1 MILKINKAVKFVCAI
16 VFLAVGVSCNTAQ
29 NEHHEGEV
37 FRYNE
42 AANIS
47 TLDPAFAKDLRTIW
61 ATNQLFNGLVQL
73 DAQLEVQ
80 PDIAQSWELS
90 NEGMTYTFYLR
101 SDVKFHEHALFGAGK
116 TRKVVASDFVY
127 SFQRLLDP
135 KVASPGK
142 WVLDYVDNF
151 NAENDTTLVIHLKQ
165 AFPPFLRL
173 MSMKYCAVVPKEA
186 IDYFK
191 DDFRSNPIGTGPFY
205 FKLWVENTKLIFR
218 KNKNYH
224 ERDVQGNQLPYV
236 EAVAIS
242 FLPDKQTEFL
252 QFIQGNLDF
261 LNSIDASYKDDL
273 LTLEGKLTERYAS
286 QINMV
291 SGPYLNTEYLGVY
304 LDAAV
309 PEIQSVKIRK
319 ALNYGFDKEKMILYL
334 RNGIGFPAVNGFIPK
349 GMPSFNEMKGY
360 DYQPEKAKRLIDA
373 YVEATG
379 DKEPSVTISTNSQ
392 YLDLCEYIQREMGK
406 VGLKV
411 RIDVMPPSTLRQTK
425 VTGKL
430 SIFRGSW
437 VADYPDAENYLFI
450 FHSKNFSP
458 NGPNYTHYSNAKF
471 DQMFEKAVRTVDKIE
486 RQLLYQKMDSLV
498 MSTAPV
504 IPLYYD
510 EVVRFT
516 QKNISGLGINPI
528 NHLDLKRVKKRQ

>member
-1 MILKINKAVKFVCAI
+1 M
-16 VFLAVGVSCNTAQ
+16 
-29 NEHHEGEV
+29 
-37 FRYNE
+37 
-42 AANIS
+42 
-47 TLDPAFAKDLRTIW
+47 
-61 ATNQLFNGLVQL
+61 
-73 DAQLEVQ
+73 
-80 PDIAQSWELS
+80 
-90 NEGMTYTFYLR
+90 
-101 SDVKFHEHALFGAGK
+101 
-116 TRKVVASDFVY
+116 
-127 SFQRLLDP
+127 
-135 KVASPGK
+135 
-142 WVLDYVDNF
+142 
-151 NAENDTTLVIHLKQ
+151 
-165 AFPPFLRL
+165 
-173 MSMKYCAVVPKEA
+173 
-186 IDYFK
+186 
-191 DDFRSNPIGTGPFY
+191 
-205 FKLWVENTKLIFR
+205 
-218 KNKNYH
+218 
-224 ERDVQGNQLPYV
+224 
-236 EAVAIS
+236 
-242 FLPDKQTEFL
+242 

-273 LTLEGKLTERYAS
+273 LTLEGKLTKRYAS
-286 QINMV
+286 KINMV